1 MNTYVFRNRYH
12 FHRIVMIDSNSE
24 DNARYALNQD
34 PDDNYDNKYNWV
46 LESITETEEPL
57 DEI

>member
-1 MNTYVFRNRYH
+1 
-12 FHRIVMIDSNSE
+12 MIDSNSE